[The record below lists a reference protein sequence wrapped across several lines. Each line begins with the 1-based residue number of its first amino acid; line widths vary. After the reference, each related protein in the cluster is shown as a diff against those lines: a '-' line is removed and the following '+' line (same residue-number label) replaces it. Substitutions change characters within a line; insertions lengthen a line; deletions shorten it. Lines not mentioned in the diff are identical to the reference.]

1 MDIKERISELISD
14 ISEGMY
20 EREEI
25 IALALLGALSDQ
37 NTFLHGP
44 PGTAKSLISRR
55 IASAFGEHSYFE
67 YLMNRFSTPEEV
79 FGPVSIK
86 ELKNDKY
93 IRKTNRYLPT
103 AEFAFLDEI
112 WKSSPAILNAL
123 LTVINERT
131 FHNGNTSES
140 VPLKALIAASNETPP
155 ENQGLEALYDRF
167 IIRLHVPPISK
178 LEHFEKLISSKPSRA
193 EVNVDDSIKVT
204 TAEWEGWREEIHN
217 VKLSRET
224 LTTVHLIREKLAS
237 KFDELGVYVSDR
249 RWQKA
254 ALLLKASAFFNGR
267 TMTNPSDNLLLSHCL
282 WTEQKH
288 RLDVMSIVHKS
299 IKNTG
304 LTHEKNITTLIQNKE
319 RVEKEIQQKL
329 FYQEN
334 VFKELIVNNEPH
346 LVFQVPDP
354 EHYNHG
360 KKEPHSRTVLIPSKM
375 YKTNSVLEPTDRYGN
390 VLRPFRCNSTGE
402 GSFEFF
408 SQNSNFETYIAT
420 PDVQIKKGSRRDDV
434 SDRQV
439 EHWRSLISDMKDQ
452 LESCINDIKRREESL
467 QSELNSIFIMSENV
481 EFIHLAVADQLKHLK
496 LQREDCNKIEALC
509 S

>member
-1 MDIKERISELISD
+1 MDIQKRISSVINY

-25 IALALLGALSDQ
+25 IALALLGALSGQ

-86 ELKNDKY
+86 ELKNDNY

-123 LTVINERT
+123 LTIINERK
-131 FHNGNTSES
+131 FHNGNASQN

-167 IIRLHVPPISK
+167 ILRLHVPPISR
-178 LEHFEKLISSKPSRA
+178 LDNFEQLISSKPSRTQA
-193 EVNVDDSIKVT
+193 EVDDSIRIT
-204 TAEWEGWREEIHN
+204 TAEWERWREEIHD
-217 VKLSRET
+217 VDLSQET
-224 LTTVHLIREKLAS
+224 LTTIHLIRKELATR
-237 KFDELGVYVSDR
+237 FDELGVYVSDR

-254 ALLLKASAFFNGR
+254 ANLLKASAFFNGR
-267 TMTNPSDNLLLSHCL
+267 ATTNPSDNLLLSHCL
-282 WTEQKH
+282 WTEEKH
-288 RLDVMSIVHKS
+288 RSDVINIVHQA
-299 IKNTG
+299 IKDTG
-304 LTHEKNITTLIQNKE
+304 LTQEENVTELIHQKEKLEQ
-319 RVEKEIQQKL
+319 EIQQKL
-329 FYQEN
+329 FYQED
-334 VFKELIVNNEPH
+334 VFQESIVNGEQH
-346 LVFQVPDP
+346 LILQVPDP

-360 KKEPHSRTVLIPSKM
+360 RKEPHTRTVLVPRKM
-375 YKTNSVLEPTDRYGN
+375 FKTNSTLEPADRYGN
-390 VLRPFRCNSTGE
+390 VLESFRCNSTDE

-408 SQNSNFETYIAT
+408 SQNNNFQTYSAK
-420 PDVQIKKGSRRDDV
+420 PNVKIKKGSKRDDV
-434 SDRQV
+434 SSQQI
-439 EHWRSLISDMKDQ
+439 EQWRSSIHDVGEQFKECFKE
-452 LESCINDIKRREESL
+452 LELRL
-467 QSELNSIFIMSENV
+467 QSLECELNSIFLLPDNV
-481 EFIHLAVADQLKHLK
+481 KFIFSAITDQIDHLR
-496 LQREDCNKIEALC
+496 LQYEDCSKVEALC
-509 S
+509 N